1 MIIVS
6 ITFLGN
12 GNACHLQNLH
22 NFKMPRA
29 QSSYNLMSLCE
40 KVKYSED
47 FFFEGS
53 WNFAKKKS
61 TCAKC
66 LLELSDTFQTPGTS
80 YRYFHCTNCRT
91 KVSIR
96 NQTILSDAHIG
107 IRFFILLAYTFV
119 PGTIAQ
125 KIHEV
130 NSKFI
135 LSFS

>member
-1 MIIVS
+1 
-6 ITFLGN
+6 
-12 GNACHLQNLH
+12 
-22 NFKMPRA
+22 
-29 QSSYNLMSLCE
+29 MSLCE

-47 FFFEGS
+47 AVSFLRDHEILH
-53 WNFAKKKS
+53 KKS
-61 TCAKC
+61 TCTKC
-66 LLELSDTFQTPGTS
+66 LQELSDTFQTPGTS

-96 NQTILSDAHIG
+96 NQTILSHAHIG

>member
-1 MIIVS
+1 MC
-6 ITFLGN
+6 T
-12 GNACHLQNLH
+12 
-22 NFKMPRA
+22 
-29 QSSYNLMSLCE
+29 
-40 KVKYSED
+40 
-47 FFFEGS
+47 
-53 WNFAKKKS
+53 
-61 TCAKC
+61 KC

-96 NQTILSDAHIG
+96 NQTILSHAHIG

-125 KIHEV
+125 NCQKIHEV

-135 LSFS
+135 FGKLAKQFFGKSWEFGPTGLTPLPPPSPYIGIPQKEKKCVYFEV

>member
-1 MIIVS
+1 
-6 ITFLGN
+6 
-12 GNACHLQNLH
+12 
-22 NFKMPRA
+22 MPRA
-29 QSSYNLMSLCE
+29 QSSYNLVSLCE

-47 FFFEGS
+47 AVSFLRDHEILQ
-53 WNFAKKKS
+53 KKKS
-61 TCAKC
+61 KCAKC

-80 YRYFHCTNCRT
+80 YRYFHCTNCST

-96 NQTILSDAHIG
+96 NQTILSHAHIG